1 MKIILSAHMDLAR
14 PVMWIEMDTHNL
26 NGLVDNFAGVFASY
40 QASRKTGAT
49 VYYTNFEELEF
60 DGAENLAKALD
71 KENTLV
77 IVVDTTTELTEGK
90 EGYIGNLYNIDVE
103 DLKKNFEERVRIVKK
118 NFKEKEDKTII
129 FAKN

>member
-14 PVMWIEMDTHNL
+14 PVMWIEMDAHNL

-40 QASRKTGAT
+40 QASRKTGTT

-60 DGAENLAKALD
+60 DGAENLAKTLD

-77 IVVDTTTELTEGK
+77 IVVDTTGKLTEGLTK
-90 EGYIGNLYNIDVE
+90 FS
-103 DLKKNFEERVRIVKK
+103 LK
-118 NFKEKEDKTII
+118 DGI
-129 FAKN
+129 FH